1 MDKLEQA
8 NENIKDL
15 IDQIIFYEHHLGP
28 MSEGRC
34 SDRFDYTGNDCKD
47 CGKCKEVYFEKQ
59 KEKYLERY
67 IVK

>member
-1 MDKLEQA
+1 MDKLKQA
-8 NENIKDL
+8 NENIEEL
-15 IDQIIFYEHHLGP
+15 IEQILFYEQYIGP

-34 SDRFDYTGNDCKD
+34 ERFDYTGNDCKD

-59 KEKYLERY
+59 KEKYLEKY

>member
-8 NENIKDL
+8 NENIEEL

-34 SDRFDYTGNDCKD
+34 ERFDYSENDCKD
-47 CGKCKEVYFEKQ
+47 CYKCKEVYFEKRKQ
-59 KEKYLERY
+59 KYLERY